1 VLARRVVVDASH
13 DTTAEAPCITSHH
26 ITFASHHGV
35 EPLYQY
41 PKLDALPA
49 AHRMRDCWAS

>member
-1 VLARRVVVDASH
+1 VLARRVASH
-13 DTTAEAPCITSHH
+13 DRRSAVHH
-26 ITFASHHGV
+26 ITSHHGV

-49 AHRMRDCWAS
+49 AHRMQDCWAS